1 MSALMNKTFTYS
13 LAATAI
19 FTSLNAFA
27 SGLFL
32 QEAVVANA
40 GTTGAGDGVYT
51 RSAAAMWTNP
61 ATMSHMGESKTT
73 INTMAFDLEM
83 QYQDNLDSSDNGK
96 AHSVMPS
103 FGAFHAHQVTDKLHL
118 GIALGAVGGSS
129 LDYGSDWAG
138 AELLEDITLT
148 AMQVNPSLS
157 YQLNDQWSVGA
168 GIQLSWAALQQSSSV
183 FTAKQDTDWAY
194 GYNLG
199 VMFTPSDKLKLG
211 ASYRSKLEH
220 EFNNELRGVEDLS
233 NSLAMDLALPEI
245 VDISASYA
253 LNPKLDLL
261 ASVQLHRWSEWDTTV
276 LDFGVAGSPI
286 SGVPLE
292 RDWDDVWKFAVGA
305 DYQLNSDWR
314 LKAGFSYETSPQD
327 DPSMQW
333 VDLPVGE
340 QYRYSVGA
348 STYWD
353 DILIDVFY
361 EYADLGS
368 VDMNRNLA
376 DTSAT
381 LINGSFD
388 GRIHFVGVSATF

>member
-1 MSALMNKTFTYS
+1 MNKTFTYS

-83 QYQDNLDSSDNGK
+83 KYQDSQDSTDNGK
-96 AHSVMPS
+96 GHSVLPS

-129 LDYGSDWAG
+129 LDYGSEWAG
-138 AELLEDITLT
+138 AALLEDITLT
-148 AMQVNPSLS
+148 AMQINPSLS
-157 YQLNDQWSVGA
+157 YQLNDQWSLGA
-168 GIQLSWAALQQSSSV
+168 GVQFSWGAFQQTTSG

-199 VMFTPSDKLKLG
+199 VMYTPTDKLKLG

-220 EFNNELRGVEDLS
+220 EFNNDVKGLGVIS
-233 NSLAMDLALPEI
+233 NSVATDIILPEI
-245 VDISASYA
+245 IDLSASYA
-253 LNPKLDLL
+253 LNSQLDLL
-261 ASVQLHRWSEWDTTV
+261 ASVQFHRWSEWDTTV
-276 LDFGVAGSPI
+276 LDFGVPSDRLNGI
-286 SGVPLE
+286 SIP
-292 RDWDDVWKFAVGA
+292 RDWDDVWKLAVGA

-368 VDMNRNLA
+368 VDMDRLMV
-376 DTSAT
+376 D
-381 LINGSFD
+381 GSFD
-388 GRIHFVGVSATF
+388 GRIHFVGISATF

>member
-96 AHSVMPS
+96 AHTVMPS

-138 AELLEDITLT
+138 AALLEDITLT

-220 EFNNELRGVEDLS
+220 EFNNELRGIEDLS

-327 DPSMQW
+327 DPTMQY

-368 VDMNRNLA
+368 VDMDRFMV
-376 DTSAT
+376 D
-381 LINGSFD
+381 GSFD

>member
-1 MSALMNKTFTYS
+1 MNKTFTYS

-83 QYQDNLDSSDNGK
+83 KYQDNGDKQDGK
-96 AHSVMPS
+96 AHSIMPS

-129 LDYGSDWAG
+129 LDYGSEWAG
-138 AELLEDITLT
+138 AALLEDITLT

-157 YQLNDQWSVGA
+157 YKLNDQWSVGA
-168 GIQLSWAALQQSSSV
+168 GVQFSWGAFQQTTNML
-183 FTAKQDTDWAY
+183 TAKQDTDWAY

-199 VMFTPSDKLKLG
+199 VMYTPTDKLKLG

-220 EFNNELRGVEDLS
+220 EFNNDVNGKLGADAL
-233 NSLAMDLALPEI
+233 NSLSTEIILPEI
-245 VDISASYA
+245 VDVSASYA
-253 LNPKLDLL
+253 LNSQLDLL
-261 ASVQLHRWSEWDTTV
+261 ASIQFHRWSEWDETV
-276 LDFGVAGSPI
+276 LDFGASVGGTPVGGLPI
-286 SGVPLE
+286 K

-368 VDMNRNLA
+368 VEMDRYGRFGQVNL
-376 DTSAT
+376 
-381 LINGSFD
+381 LNGSFD
-388 GRIHFVGVSATF
+388 GRIHFIGVSATF

>member
-40 GTTGAGDGVYT
+40 GATGAGDGVYT

-83 QYQDNLDSSDNGK
+83 KYQDNDGNPDGK

-129 LDYGSDWAG
+129 LDYGSEWAG
-138 AELLEDITLT
+138 SPLLEDITLT

-157 YQLNDQWSVGA
+157 YKLNDQWSVGA
-168 GIQLSWAALQQSSSV
+168 GLQLSWAALQQTTSAL
-183 FTAKQDTDWAY
+183 TIKQDTDWAY

-199 VMFTPSDKLKLG
+199 VMYTPTDKLKLG

-220 EFNNELRGVEDLS
+220 EFNNDVNGPTEFGLLS
-233 NSLAMDLALPEI
+233 SLSTDIALPEI
-245 VDISASYA
+245 VDVSASYA
-253 LNPKLDLL
+253 LNSQLDLL

-276 LDFGVAGSPI
+276 LDFGTQLGGIPI
-286 SGVPLE
+286 E

-327 DPSMQW
+327 DPTMQY

-368 VDMNRNLA
+368 VDMDRFMV
-376 DTSAT
+376 D
-381 LINGSFD
+381 GSFD

>member
-1 MSALMNKTFTYS
+1 MNKTFTYS

-83 QYQDNLDSSDNGK
+83 QYQDNQDSSGDGK
-96 AHSVMPS
+96 GHSVLPS

-129 LDYGSDWAG
+129 LDYGSEWAG
-138 AELLEDITLT
+138 AALLEDITLT

-157 YQLNDQWSVGA
+157 YKLNDQWSVGA
-168 GIQLSWAALQQSSSV
+168 GVQFSWAAFQQTTSA

-199 VMFTPSDKLKLG
+199 VMYTPTDKLKLG

-220 EFNNELRGVEDLS
+220 EFNNELKGSLPGSNRSLS
-233 NSLAMDLALPEI
+233 TDIALPEI
-245 VDISASYA
+245 VDVSASYA
-253 LNPKLDLL
+253 LNQQLDLL
-261 ASVQLHRWSEWDTTV
+261 TSIQFHRWSAWDETV
-276 LDFGVAGSPI
+276 LDFGASVGGNPVGGIPI
-286 SGVPLE
+286 K
-292 RDWDDVWKFAVGA
+292 RDWDDVWKFALGA

-368 VDMNRNLA
+368 VEMDRLMV
-376 DTSAT
+376 D
-381 LINGSFD
+381 GSFD

>member
-1 MSALMNKTFTYS
+1 MNKTFTYS

-83 QYQDNLDSSDNGK
+83 KYQDNQDSSDDGK
-96 AHSVMPS
+96 GHSVLPS

-129 LDYGSDWAG
+129 LDYGSEWAG
-138 AELLEDITLT
+138 AALLEDITLT

-157 YQLNDQWSVGA
+157 YKLNDQWSVGA
-168 GIQLSWAALQQSSSV
+168 GVQFSWAAFQQTTSML
-183 FTAKQDTDWAY
+183 TAKQDTDWAY

-199 VMFTPSDKLKLG
+199 VMYTPTDKLKLG

-220 EFNNELRGVEDLS
+220 EFNNDVKGLGNVA
-233 NSLAMDLALPEI
+233 NSLSTDIALPEI
-245 VDISASYA
+245 IDVSASYA
-253 LNPKLDLL
+253 LNSQLDLL
-261 ASVQLHRWSEWDTTV
+261 ASIQFHRWSAWDETV
-276 LDFGVAGSPI
+276 LDFGATDFGGIPI
-286 SGVPLE
+286 K

-368 VDMNRNLA
+368 VEMDRLMV
-376 DTSAT
+376 D
-381 LINGSFD
+381 GSFD
-388 GRIHFVGVSATF
+388 GRIHFVGVSVTF

>member
-1 MSALMNKTFTYS
+1 MNKTFNYS

-83 QYQDNLDSSDNGK
+83 KYQDNGDKQDGK

-129 LDYGSDWAG
+129 LDYGSEWAG
-138 AELLEDITLT
+138 APLLEDITLT

-157 YQLNDQWSVGA
+157 YKLNDQWSVGA
-168 GIQLSWAALQQSSSV
+168 GVQFSWGAFQQTTSG

-199 VMFTPSDKLKLG
+199 VMYTPTDKLKLG

-220 EFNNELRGVEDLS
+220 EFNNDVKGLGGV
-233 NSLAMDLALPEI
+233 NSLSTDLALPEI
-245 VDISASYA
+245 VDLSASYA
-253 LNPKLDLL
+253 LNSQLDLL
-261 ASVQLHRWSEWDTTV
+261 ASIQFHRWSEWDETV
-276 LDFGVAGSPI
+276 LDFGVTDRDGIPI
-286 SGVPLE
+286 K
-292 RDWDDVWKFAVGA
+292 RDWDDVWKFAIGA

-376 DTSAT
+376 DSQVN
-381 LINGSFD
+381 LLNGSFD
-388 GRIHFVGVSATF
+388 GRIHFIGVSATF

>member
-1 MSALMNKTFTYS
+1 MNKTFTYS

-83 QYQDNLDSSDNGK
+83 QYQDNQDSSGDAKG
-96 AHSVMPS
+96 HSVLPS

-129 LDYGSDWAG
+129 LDYGSEWAG
-138 AELLEDITLT
+138 SPLLEDITLT

-157 YQLNDQWSVGA
+157 YKLNDQWSVGA
-168 GIQLSWAALQQSSSV
+168 GVQFSWAAFQQTTSML
-183 FTAKQDTDWAY
+183 TAKQDTDWAY

-199 VMFTPSDKLKLG
+199 VMYTPTDKLKLG

-220 EFNNELRGVEDLS
+220 EFNNDVKGLGNVA
-233 NSLAMDLALPEI
+233 NSLSTDIALPEI
-245 VDISASYA
+245 IDVSASYA
-253 LNPKLDLL
+253 LNSQLDLL
-261 ASVQLHRWSEWDTTV
+261 ASIQFHRWSAWDETV
-276 LDFGVAGSPI
+276 LDFGSTNLGGIPI
-286 SGVPLE
+286 E

-368 VDMNRNLA
+368 VEMDRYGRFGKVNLL
-376 DTSAT
+376 D
-381 LINGSFD
+381 GSFD

>member
-83 QYQDNLDSSDNGK
+83 QYQDNGNKQDGK
-96 AHSVMPS
+96 AHTVMPS

-129 LDYGSDWAG
+129 LDYGSNWAG
-138 AELLEDITLT
+138 AALLEDITLT

-157 YQLNDQWSVGA
+157 YKLNDQWSVGA
-168 GIQLSWAALQQSSSV
+168 GVQFSWAAFQQTTSML
-183 FTAKQDTDWAY
+183 TAKQDTDWAY

-199 VMFTPSDKLKLG
+199 VMYTPTNKLKLG

-220 EFNNELRGVEDLS
+220 EFNNEVKGLGDVA
-233 NSLAMDLALPEI
+233 NSLSTDIALPEI
-245 VDISASYA
+245 IDFSASYA
-253 LNPKLDLL
+253 LNSQLDLL
-261 ASVQLHRWSEWDTTV
+261 ASVQFHRWSAWDETV
-276 LDFGVAGSPI
+276 LDFGAADLG
-286 SGVPLE
+286 GVPIE

-368 VDMNRNLA
+368 VEMDRYGRFGQVNL
-376 DTSAT
+376 
-381 LINGSFD
+381 LNGSFD